1 MKFKPAKDSLMRA
14 ATRTRYPGSSKTR
27 VAHLRE
33 VNQFVRELRNHG
45 FGVKKWDNVTSKH
58 VGAVVKSWQ
67 DRGLAT
73 KTIKEYLSGVRAT
86 AEAYGNNSIHKD
98 NSAFNLENIQYVQNI
113 DRSMPDEKYKSI
125 VEKLKAGDNHE
136 NRLAAQLGLCRHLG
150 LRHEE
155 ARKFNPSRDVLPDG
169 RVHVAA
175 GTKGG
180 KERILSE
187 ISPEGRNVIEYARSV
202 AGTGSMIPPDMR
214 DRQWEKE
221 GYKILETAGADVKN
235 EKFHSVRHAYAQLRY
250 EQLTG
255 FQCRVRSESKEA
267 FERAAIEARGED
279 WKDYDKSARGII
291 KVEMGHGLGRDSTV
305 AQYLGSN
312 SK

>member
-1 MKFKPAKDSLMRA
+1 MRFKPAKDSLMRA

-27 VAHLRE
+27 VAHLKE
-33 VNQFVRELRNHG
+33 VNQFVKELRNQG
-45 FGVKKWDNVTSKH
+45 LGVKKWDNVTNKH
-58 VGAVVKSWQ
+58 IGAVVKSWQ
-67 DRGLAT
+67 DRGLET

-86 AEAYGNNSIHKD
+86 AEANGNNSIHKD
-98 NSAFNLENIQYVQNI
+98 NSAFGLENIKYVKNI
-113 DRSMPDEKYKSI
+113 DKSMHDAKLTSI
-125 VEKLKAGDNHE
+125 MKNLKAGGNHE
-136 NRLAAQLGLCRHLG
+136 IRVAAQLGLCRHLG

-175 GTKGG
+175 GAKGG
-180 KERILSE
+180 KERVLSE
-187 ISPEGRNVIEYARSV
+187 ISPEGRNAIENARSV

-214 DRQWEKE
+214 DSQWEKK
-221 GYKILETAGADVKN
+221 GYKILEKAGANKKY
-235 EKFHSVRHAYAQLRY
+235 EKFHSARHAYAQLRY

-255 FQCRVRSESKEA
+255 FKCRVKYESKEA
-267 FERAAIEARGED
+267 FAQAAIEARGED

>member
-1 MKFKPAKDSLMRA
+1 MRFKPAKDSLMRA

-27 VAHLRE
+27 VAHLKE
-33 VNQFVRELRNHG
+33 VNQFVKELRNQG
-45 FGVKKWDNVTSKH
+45 LGVKKWDNVTNKH

-67 DRGLAT
+67 DRGLAA

-86 AEAYGNNSIHKD
+86 AEAYDNNSIHKD
-98 NSAFNLENIQYVQNI
+98 NSAFSIENILYVLNI
-113 DRSMPDEKYKSI
+113 DKSMPDERYNSI
-125 VEKLKAGDNHE
+125 VEKLKAGNNYE
-136 NRLAAQLGLCRHLG
+136 NRVAAQLELCRHLG

-180 KERILSE
+180 KERVLSE
-187 ISPEGRNVIEYARSV
+187 IRPEGRKAIEYARSV
-202 AGTGSMIPPDMR
+202 AGTGSMIPPGMR
-214 DRQWEKE
+214 DRQWEKK
-221 GYKILETAGADVKN
+221 GYKILEKAGADKKN
-235 EKFHSVRHAYAQLRY
+235 EKFHSARHAYAQSRY

-255 FQCRVRSESKEA
+255 FKCRVKYESKEA
-267 FERAAIEARGED
+267 FERAAIEARGEN

>member
-1 MKFKPAKDSLMRA
+1 MRYKPEKDPLMRA
-14 ATRTRYPGSSKTR
+14 ATRTRSQGSSKTR
-27 VAHLRE
+27 TNHLRE
-33 VNQFVRELRNHG
+33 VHQFLKELRNQG
-45 FGVKKWDNVTSKH
+45 LGVKKWSNVTNKH

-73 KTIKEYLSGVRAT
+73 KTIKEYLSGVRTT
-86 AEAYGNNSIHKD
+86 AEANGNNSIHMD
-98 NSAFNLENIQYVQNI
+98 NSAFGLENIKYVKNI
-113 DRSMPDEKYKSI
+113 DKSMQDSKLTSI
-125 VEKLKAGDNHE
+125 MENLKAGGNYG
-136 NRLAAQLGLCRHLG
+136 NRVAAQLGLCRHLG

-169 RVHVAA
+169 RVHIAA

-180 KERILSE
+180 KERVLSE
-187 ISPEGRNVIEYARSV
+187 ISPEGRNAIEYARSV
-202 AGTGSMIPPDMR
+202 AGTGSMIPPGMR

-221 GYKILETAGADVKN
+221 GYKILEKAGAVVKN

-255 FQCRVRSESKEA
+255 FQCRVKFESKEA
-267 FERAAIEARGED
+267 FERAAIEARGEN